1 MDFLKVAVIVLF
13 VVLTIL
19 AIKIHPEMHLPMII
33 EDANFQL
40 VRISDTLTNNIP
52 TAPVKPKTETKSQ
65 PQVQI
70 QPATKTIQV
79 IQEETPKKII
89 KIKPTEQTSPQ
100 KEQTITTPVPQKSQI
115 EILQDLLNTDI
126 EDTKNLEENS
136 KKLVQSLEPPKQQTN
151 NTNPYMTEQEEI
163 IAWNKWR
170 SNIQNRIMQ
179 DSQIDYAPLGTM
191 FSFTFVVDRYGNVSN
206 IKVNCSNPNLM
217 NIALNNVKPA
227 IANLQKK
234 PILVFPRGT
243 RRASTVVTGVFII
256 GTQERYST
264 PDDYSDYER
273 VRY

>member
-19 AIKIHPEMHLPMII
+19 AIKIHPEMHQPMII

-52 TAPVKPKTETKSQ
+52 TAPVKPKTETQSQ

-70 QPATKTIQV
+70 QPVTKTIQV
-79 IQEETPKKII
+79 TQEEPSPKIV
-89 KIKPTEQTSPQ
+89 KIKPSEQPLPKKEQPTSTPQ
-100 KEQTITTPVPQKSQI
+100 KTQL

-126 EDTKNLEENS
+126 EDTKKLEENS